1 MKTVCR
7 VYDSYAQARAAVDAV
22 QRAGVPASD
31 VSIVA
36 NKYVS
41 AEHADVDE
49 VSDAAKGA
57 GIGGALG
64 GGAGL
69 LAGLGLLAIPGL
81 GPVVAA
87 GWLASTAVG
96 AAAGA
101 ATGGIVGALVDA
113 GVDREHADVYSELV
127 RRGGTMVTVRARD
140 EDAGRI
146 AALLESLQAD
156 RSGGAR
162 RRVPQDRL
170 ADVRR
175 EGSALPAEPGRDRP
189 HAGELAGL
197 RTTGTRTRA
206 GARPALRRCDPHRP
220 FNREPA
226 ST

>member
-1 MKTVCR
+1 MRTICR

-22 QRAGVPASD
+22 QSVGVPASD

-49 VSDAAKGA
+49 VSGATKGA
-57 GIGGALG
+57 SIGGALG

-101 ATGGIVGALVDA
+101 ASGGIVGALVDA
-113 GVDREHADVYSELV
+113 GVDRDHAAVYSESV

-140 EDAGRI
+140 EDAGRV
-146 AALLESLQAD
+146 AALLESHKPIDPVVRGAEYRKTGWQTFDEKAPPYRPSQAEID
-156 RSGGAR
+156 RIRATW
-162 RRVPQDRL
+162 
-170 ADVRR
+170 
-175 EGSALPAEPGRDRP
+175 PG
-189 HAGELAGL
+189 
-197 RTTGTRTRA
+197 
-206 GARPALRRCDPHRP
+206 
-220 FNREPA
+220 
-226 ST
+226 

>member
-1 MKTVCR
+1 MRSVCR

-22 QRAGVPASD
+22 QSAGVPDAD

-49 VSDAAKGA
+49 VSGGAKGA

-96 AAAGA
+96 VAAGA

-113 GVDREHADVYSELV
+113 GVDRDHAAVYSETV

-146 AALLESLQAD
+146 AALLETYKPIDPVVRGAEYRKTGWETFDEKAPPYRPSQAEID
-156 RSGGAR
+156 RMRANW
-162 RRVPQDRL
+162 
-170 ADVRR
+170 
-175 EGSALPAEPGRDRP
+175 PG
-189 HAGELAGL
+189 
-197 RTTGTRTRA
+197 
-206 GARPALRRCDPHRP
+206 
-220 FNREPA
+220 
-226 ST
+226 